1 MQPLHGYLISNQ
13 TKTMKHPHQH
23 TGNVPSGLI
32 SKVQL
37 DMLSMAFAF
46 ISLIVASCGPSQE
59 IYNIPPESF
68 SAKTRE
74 SLSVGDTIR
83 ISFPGAPEYNQSQ
96 KIRADGKI
104 SLPTVGNITAA
115 GRSVSSLQ
123 SSLTGMYEEH
133 LNDPSVV
140 IVLEMPAA
148 AVYVSGQVNTPGK
161 VPLDRS
167 MTALEAIMEAGGFS
181 PLANPNT
188 VYIIRNEGDTQKR
201 YPLNLKE
208 TLAGHE
214 NRAFYVRPYDV
225 IYVEKSNW

>member
-1 MQPLHGYLISNQ
+1 
-13 TKTMKHPHQH
+13 MKHPHQYPA
-23 TGNVPSGLI
+23 NLPSGPLAN
-32 SKVQL
+32 VHPGL
-37 DMLSMAFAF
+37 LSIAFSIMSLF
-46 ISLIVASCGPSQE
+46 IAGCGPSQE
-59 IYNIPPESF
+59 IYNIPPEAF
-68 SAKTRE
+68 NAKTRE
-74 SLSVGDTIR
+74 TLSVGDTIR

-123 SSLTGMYEEH
+123 SSLTGMYEAH

-148 AVYVSGQVNTPGK
+148 AIYVSGQVNTPGK

-188 VYIIRNEGDTQKR
+188 VYIIRNEGGTQKR